1 VLHDWSDEWCLKVL
15 KNCYDAIP
23 SDGKVIV
30 VEGVYPFEPNT
41 TSAAKSIAQYDV
53 VMMTTNP
60 GGKERSEEE
69 FMALARGAGF
79 SGIRYTCFVCNS
91 WVMEFFK

>member
-30 VEGVYPFEPNT
+30 VEGVHAFEPKT
-41 TSAAKSIAQYDV
+41 TSAVKDHCPI
-53 VMMTTNP
+53 
-60 GGKERSEEE
+60 
-69 FMALARGAGF
+69 
-79 SGIRYTCFVCNS
+79 
-91 WVMEFFK
+91 